1 MILLIFLAPINTKAT
16 PNEDPLQTK
25 WEKTLSTVN
34 MGTTAA
40 LTQKKIAAAAVPSI
54 NNKNSN
60 PIPNQASKK
69 VPGKSTQKHTTTIE
83 DDDEEALDNHTSNLK
98 STNGSDN
105 DSDSNAGPE
114 ISVYDDDE
122 EMGDIHLEA
131 AEECDETELG

>member
-1 MILLIFLAPINTKAT
+1 
-16 PNEDPLQTK
+16 
-25 WEKTLSTVN
+25 

-69 VPGKSTQKHTTTIE
+69 IPGKSTQKHTTTIE
-83 DDDEEALDNHTSNLK
+83 DDDEEALDNHTSNSK

-105 DSDSNAGPE
+105 DSDSNAGLE
-114 ISVYDDDE
+114 IISVDDDDE

-131 AEECDETELG
+131 AEECDETKLG